1 MGLMALRIPPGV
13 HKNGTDYQQSGV
25 WNDSNLIR
33 WYEGSLQ
40 PVGGWRKRTSSAMTG
55 ACRKIISYRDN
66 SGGRRTVAGTSSKLY
81 AINESNALFDITPAG
96 FTAGDDNAVQN
107 LGWGALTWGLS
118 SWGTTRPD
126 SGPYVPATTW
136 SIDTWGEYAIACS
149 SADGKIYQWTNN
161 TATAAAV
168 LSNAPINNT
177 AIITTD
183 ERFVFALG
191 AGGEGDRVEWCDQEN
206 NNVWTATAT
215 NQAGGFTLTTSG
227 NILAA
232 EQLRGETLILTTTDA
247 HVARYQGPPF
257 VFGFQRVGTGCGIA
271 SSNAC
276 VKADSFAIWMGTN
289 AFYVYDGGVRS
300 LPSTVG
306 DFVFNN
312 LNEAQRS
319 KVYGVLNSKFSEVVW
334 FYPSN
339 NSGENDSYV
348 TYNYKEKFWTI
359 GSLVR
364 TAGADVGEFIYP
376 NYVGA
381 DGYVYEHEVGF
392 DYDNA
397 TVFAE
402 SGPVEIG
409 QGDRVAVAK
418 NLIPDEKTQGDV
430 TATFRTRSYPNA
442 AETEHGPY
450 TLSNPTSVR
459 FQGRQISMR
468 VTGERQTDWRVG
480 VMRLDVVPGSAR

>member
-1 MGLMALRIPPGV
+1 
-13 HKNGTDYQQSGV
+13 
-25 WNDSNLIR
+25 
-33 WYEGSLQ
+33 
-40 PVGGWRKRTSSAMTG
+40 
-55 ACRKIISYRDN
+55 
-66 SGGRRTVAGTSSKLY
+66 
-81 AINESNALFDITPAG
+81 
-96 FTAGDDNAVQN
+96 
-107 LGWGALTWGLS
+107 
-118 SWGTTRPD
+118 
-126 SGPYVPATTW
+126 
-136 SIDTWGEYAIACS
+136 
-149 SADGKIYQWTNN
+149 
-161 TATAAAV
+161 
-168 LSNAPINNT
+168 
-177 AIITTD
+177 
-183 ERFVFALG
+183 
-191 AGGEGDRVEWCDQEN
+191 
-206 NNVWTATAT
+206 
-215 NQAGGFTLTTSG
+215 
-227 NILAA
+227 
-232 EQLRGETLILTTTDA
+232 
-247 HVARYQGPPF
+247 
-257 VFGFQRVGTGCGIA
+257 
-271 SSNAC
+271 
-276 VKADSFAIWMGTN
+276 
-289 AFYVYDGGVRS
+289 VYDGGVRS